1 MEGMDNIDHA
11 VKLLFKAKAE
21 RRRVLARLSFPE
33 KVRIVVKMQKMS
45 YPLARKR
52 TARACIW
59 KID

>member
-1 MEGMDNIDHA
+1 MEGMDKLTGS
-11 VKLLFKAKAE
+11 VQLLFKAKAE
-21 RRRVLARLSFPE
+21 RRHMLAGLPFPE

-59 KID
+59 KIK

>member
-1 MEGMDNIDHA
+1 MGNIDHA
-11 VKLLFKAKAE
+11 VKLLFQAKAE

-33 KVRIVVKMQKMS
+33 KVQIVVKMQKMS
-45 YPLARKR
+45 YPLTRKR